1 MHGANAAPDSDRVV
15 RLLESLGFAPLRRT
29 DRHWRLGN
37 TDPIVDV
44 EVDDER
50 QLLNMTC
57 GRLCLVPES
66 IRSEVQAFCLEH
78 NRFSPVSSY
87 VLEGKEVVCR
97 MQLRLVDGESL
108 TLQNLGQALSQL
120 QREGRSFID
129 RLMCRCLD
137 DLVVRIRNQPEN
149 ENDPKPS

>member
-1 MHGANAAPDSDRVV
+1 MHEADATKGGERVV

-37 TDPIVDV
+37 TDPMVDV
-44 EVDDER
+44 EVDEER
-50 QLLNMTC
+50 GLLNMTC

-78 NRFSPVSSY
+78 NRSSLAATY

-97 MQLRLVDGESL
+97 MQLGFAEGSDL
-108 TLQNLGQALSQL
+108 TVQGLGHALAQL
-120 QREGRSFID
+120 QQEGRSFID

-137 DLVVRIRNQPEN
+137 DLVIRIHNQPES
-149 ENDPKPS
+149 EHDPKPS